1 MTKSQA
7 KGYKMIKTEFKKKL
21 AAAAVAML
29 AAASVLCG
37 CGSKTDGTNGADT
50 TPAVTQPADESTYVP
65 EVLEIEGNDHITKL
79 MDYTGY
85 VYSPYTDSYQGI
97 TGESYYEAFTEQYV
111 SAERKVFVEDTEH
124 DKTAAAVTGD
134 GVCVKYTAYLG
145 EEEVKDL
152 SAEIN
157 SFTIGSKT
165 VIEGLENSVIGHV
178 PGDEYE
184 VVVSY
189 PETYT
194 IVPEVS
200 GKDVTYKV
208 TFNYY
213 AKEEEVTQENAYKI
227 VYGYDTYEECIKD
240 MQEYIDESRE
250 SGEKNYQD
258 NLITTFA
265 AYLVQYSEFN
275 ENTDELDAY
284 FETYY
289 AGEEKYYA
297 DMGYDMETIAEY
309 YNCESVDEL
318 KETMRK
324 VADTTIKKSYIADLL
339 AEREEIDVTDEKLS
353 EHAEEMIEET
363 GKTVEEYTTMY
374 NSYYGEGAFEEE
386 VRVDYILQVVFDE
399 YAKLSE

>member
-1 MTKSQA
+1 M
-7 KGYKMIKTEFKKKL
+7 KGYKMIKTGFKKKL

-29 AAASVLCG
+29 AAAFVLCG
-37 CGSKTDGTNGADT
+37 CGNKTDGSDGTDT
-50 TPAVTQPADESTYVP
+50 TPAVTQGADDGTYEP
-65 EVLEIEGNDHITKL
+65 DVLEIEGNEHITKL

-85 VYSPYTDSYQGI
+85 VYYPYTDSYIGM
-97 TGESYYEAFTEQYV
+97 TGESYYKTFTEQYV
-111 SAERKVFVEDTEH
+111 SAGRTVFVEDEEH
-124 DKTAAAVTGD
+124 DETVAAVSGD

-145 EEEVKDL
+145 EEVIKDL

-157 SFTIGSKT
+157 SFTIGTKT
-165 VIEGLENSVIGHV
+165 VIDGLETSVIGHV
-178 PGDEYE
+178 PGEEYE

-227 VYGYDTYEECIKD
+227 VYGYDTYEECVND
-240 MQEYIDESRE
+240 MQEYIDEMRE
-250 SGEKNYQD
+250 SSEKSYQD

-275 ENTDELDAY
+275 ENEDELNAY

-289 AGEEKYYA
+289 AGEVKYYA
-297 DMGYDMETIAEY
+297 DMGYDMETVAGY

-318 KETMRK
+318 KETMKK
-324 VADTTIKKSYIADLL
+324 VADTAIKKSYIADLL
-339 AEREEIDVTDEKLS
+339 AEREEINVIQEDLDK
-353 EHAEEMIEET
+353 HAAEMISDT
-363 GKTVEEYTTMY
+363 GETVEEYTEKY
-374 NSYYGEGAFEEE
+374 NSYYGEGSFEEE
-386 VRVDYILQVVFDE
+386 VRVDYILQIVFDK
-399 YAKLSE
+399 YAKLYE

>member
-1 MTKSQA
+1 
-7 KGYKMIKTEFKKKL
+7 MIKTGFKKKL

-29 AAASVLCG
+29 TAVSVLCG
-37 CGSKTDGTNGADT
+37 CGSKTDGTNDAET
-50 TPAVTQPADESTYVP
+50 TPAVTQASSESTYVP
-65 EVLEIEGNDHITKL
+65 GVLEIEGNEHITKL

-85 VYSPYTDSYQGI
+85 VYYPYTDSYLGM
-97 TGESYYEAFTEQYV
+97 TGESYYKTFTEQYV
-111 SAERKVFVEDTEH
+111 SAGRTVFVEDEEH
-124 DKTAAAVTGD
+124 DKTAAAVSGD
-134 GVCVKYTAYLG
+134 AVCVKYTAYLEDKEI
-145 EEEVKDL
+145 EEL

-157 SFTIGSKT
+157 SFIIGSKT

-194 IVPEVS
+194 VVSEVS

-227 VYGYDTYEECIKD
+227 VYGYETYEECIKD
-240 MQEYIDESRE
+240 MQEYLDETRE
-250 SGEKNYQD
+250 NEEKSYEE

-265 AYLVQYSEFN
+265 AYLVQYSEFK
-275 ENTDELDAY
+275 ENPEELDAY
-284 FETYY
+284 FEIYY

-309 YNCESVDEL
+309 YNCESLDEL
-318 KETMRK
+318 KETMKK

-339 AEREEIDVTDEKLS
+339 AEREKIEADLETLNK
-353 EHAEEMIEET
+353 HAEEMIADT
-363 GKTVEEYTTMY
+363 GSTVEEYTAKY
-374 NSYYGEGAFEEE
+374 DSYYGEGAFEEE
-386 VRVDYILQVVFDE
+386 VRVHYILQTVFDE
-399 YAKLSE
+399 YAKLYE

>member
-1 MTKSQA
+1 
-7 KGYKMIKTEFKKKL
+7 MIKTGFKKKL
-21 AAAAVAML
+21 AVAAVAML

-37 CGSKTDGTNGADT
+37 CGNKTDGADGADT
-50 TPAVTQPADESTYVP
+50 TPAITQPAGDSTYVP

-85 VYSPYTDSYQGI
+85 KYSPYTDSYQGM
-97 TGESYYEAFTEQYV
+97 TGESYYKTFTEQYV
-111 SAERKVFVEDTEH
+111 SAGRKVFVEDTEH
-124 DKTAAAVTGD
+124 DKTAAAVSGD

-145 EEEVKDL
+145 EEEVKEL

-208 TFNYY
+208 TFSYY
-213 AKEEEVTQENAYKI
+213 AKEVDVTQENAYDI
-227 VYGYDTYEECIKD
+227 VYGYETYEECIKD
-240 MQEYIDESRE
+240 MQEYIDEMRE
-250 SGEKNYQD
+250 ASEKNYQD

-265 AYLVQYSEFN
+265 AYMVQYSEFV
-275 ENTDELDAY
+275 EDLETLEAY

-289 AGEEKYYA
+289 AGEVKYYE

-309 YNCESVDEL
+309 YNCENVDEL
-318 KETMRK
+318 KETMKK
-324 VADTTIKKSYIADLL
+324 VADTMIKKTYVADLL
-339 AEREEIDVTDEKLS
+339 AEREKIEATVEELQK
-353 EHAEEMIEET
+353 HAEEMIADT
-363 GKTVEEYTTMY
+363 GKTVAEYTEKY
-374 NSYYGEGAFEEE
+374 DSYYGEGAFEEE
-386 VRVDYILQVVFDE
+386 VRVDYILQTVFDE
-399 YAKLSE
+399 YAELSE